1 SSIKKFKLVHIENS
15 DGDPSKWP
23 DTTTKKIVDGT
34 HIKIFYEL
42 DENSHAYGAW
52 MEILGKAIAKEIK
65 LKENLV
71 LEQMPYG
78 YKLFVQYKYSKRIT
92 PKELPMSCRTIK
104 DGEECDPRG
113 ARFRSKNDFVPH
125 CVWLYFNKKDSC
137 KCNHCDKES
146 HEKRKEAIRA
156 SRSLVRLSKQQIDTK
171 VPKKVKKINE
181 NIDNNTL
188 SIINNSKYQRGEII
202 WVSDTTLTFK
212 LSSRDQ
218 RDNNNN
224 EMEEIFWPGVIV
236 EVGPNLIQKNYNVYS
251 TGFLKPSSIKNQL
264 DNYRY
269 LIKLLI
275 INKCY
280 EYPTFALSPW
290 LSIDHEELAFKY
302 SNEIYLPQFLKAIQ
316 IASNVQKHYIMGSVY
331 NYIVNHKEINS
342 IKDPIQKQRIINAKN
357 YPHYNDEYISKNYIQ
372 EEYTVDLE
380 DIAGRFYPNMDLF
393 NKKMNVKEEKTSR
406 EELFDLAIDQFV
418 DNESSSSSSKIDNKC
433 FMDNVLSNKQSV
445 ASTDAAQIYKSED
458 DEDATITDDDNNST
472 NDKTVI
478 KESLQECQSYKSEE
492 NEMIIDN

>member
-1 SSIKKFKLVHIENS
+1 MSKKSSIKKFKLVHIENS

-104 DGEECDPRG
+104 DGEECTERTDIFVYGDPRG

-212 LSSRDQ
+212 LSSQDQ
-218 RDNNNN
+218 KDNNNN

-357 YPHYNDEYISKNYIQ
+357 YPHYSELWFGTEKIKIYDFLRL
-372 EEYTVDLE
+372 T
-380 DIAGRFYPNMDLF
+380 MDDDD
-393 NKKMNVKEEKTSR
+393 M
-406 EELFDLAIDQFV
+406 
-418 DNESSSSSSKIDNKC
+418 
-433 FMDNVLSNKQSV
+433 